1 MNVYRRFLYIIIIS
15 FQELL
20 LSSLILLFHS
30 AQGLR
35 VDCSPLA
42 TVAYPLCFCFY
53 CQAFRVWSG
62 WWIPWGCNGHI
73 GLRTS
78 DMAWNMCA
86 NRMDSKL
93 MSWNVR
99 PINKPAK
106 LDKVFSHLRDQG
118 GEIVYLQETHLLNKD
133 HLKLYRGGFN
143 QIYHSNFNSRSRG
156 VALYTGMYNL

>member
-1 MNVYRRFLYIIIIS
+1 MY
-15 FQELL
+15 
-20 LSSLILLFHS
+20 
-30 AQGLR
+30 
-35 VDCSPLA
+35 
-42 TVAYPLCFCFY
+42 
-53 CQAFRVWSG
+53 
-62 WWIPWGCNGHI
+62 
-73 GLRTS
+73 
-78 DMAWNMCA
+78 A